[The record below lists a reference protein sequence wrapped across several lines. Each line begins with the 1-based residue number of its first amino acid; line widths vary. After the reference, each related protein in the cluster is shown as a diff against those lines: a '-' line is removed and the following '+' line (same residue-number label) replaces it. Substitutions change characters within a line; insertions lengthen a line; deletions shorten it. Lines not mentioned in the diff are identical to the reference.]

1 MSFLTNTFFVSKN
14 VESEVKFQAH
24 SQSQVAKESKSLNC
38 IPVKCLRIESQSEW
52 KELVPSKSSSQY
64 PQVQVESTVLVV
76 LQYYTTVYC

>member
-38 IPVKCLRIESQSEW
+38 QIESQSNVYVSSHNLNE
-52 KELVPSKSSSQY
+52 KS
-64 PQVQVESTVLVV
+64 
-76 LQYYTTVYC
+76 